1 MYLVVLLLSEGLG
14 LTLRHEPEQ
23 TGRAYRRNLRFSEMV
38 IILSQCD
45 LPHRDCVSSCG
56 STKKKKKKGKKEEK
70 ETHKK
75 RTGVGL

>member
-23 TGRAYRRNLRFSEMV
+23 TGCAYRRSFRFSEML

-45 LPHRDCVSSCG
+45 LPHRECVSSCG
-56 STKKKKKKGKKEEK
+56 SSRKKKERKKGL
-70 ETHKK
+70 
-75 RTGVGL
+75 GF

>member
-1 MYLVVLLLSEGLG
+1 MYLAVLLLSEGLG

-56 STKKKKKKGKKEEK
+56 STKKKKKKRGKKK
-70 ETHKK
+70 KKGKK
-75 RTGVGL
+75 RRKRNT